1 MNPLLKT
8 SLLLTAGTLSM
19 GALTLLA
26 AASGELPVS
35 FSHTLQAVSNGLGV
49 SQYPLPAIE
58 QGVVWQY
65 RMSRAVMA
73 AFSGGGLAVCGV
85 VLQALLRNP
94 LAEPYLLGISAGA
107 STGAVLVMLLGFGG
121 SLLSVS
127 GGAFLGALAAFAVIM
142 LLARGLRDGPA
153 RIILSGIAATQL
165 FNALTACV
173 VSTSANAEQSR
184 GVMFWL
190 LGSLSGVRWPDVLL
204 SMAVTGLALLL
215 FLWFARTLDTFSF
228 GEEVATTLG
237 TAVTPV
243 RIVLLLTAA
252 LLTAVLVSIIG
263 AVGFI
268 GLVIPHLTRFFTG
281 PPHLRLLPAAFLA
294 GAHFMIIA
302 DLLSRSL
309 IAHQVLPIGVVTALV
324 GAPVFAAILW
334 RQRGAA

>member
-8 SLLLTAGTLSM
+8 SLLLTAGTLST

-73 AFSGGGLAVCGV
+73 AFSGGGLAICGV

-204 SMAVTGLALLL
+204 SMAVTGPALLL
-215 FLWFARTLDTFSF
+215 FLSFARTLDTFSF
-228 GEEVATTLG
+228 GEEVASTLG

-243 RIVLLLTAA
+243 RILLLLTAA

-268 GLVIPHLTRFFTG
+268 GLVIPHLTRFFIG

>member
-8 SLLLTAGTLSM
+8 SLLLTAGTLST

-73 AFSGGGLAVCGV
+73 AFSGGGLAICGV

>member
-8 SLLLTAGTLSM
+8 SLLLTAGTLST

-237 TAVTPV
+237 AAVTPV

-294 GAHFMIIA
+294 GAHFMILA